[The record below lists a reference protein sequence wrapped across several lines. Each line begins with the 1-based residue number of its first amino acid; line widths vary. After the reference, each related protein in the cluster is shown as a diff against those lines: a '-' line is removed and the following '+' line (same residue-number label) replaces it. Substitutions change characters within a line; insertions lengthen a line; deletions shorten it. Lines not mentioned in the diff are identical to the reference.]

1 MLHEMQPGLGELDLK
16 YMLRRID
23 QLDPDMPV
31 LVEHL
36 ETYAEYK
43 EAIDRARALR
53 DAMSI

>member
-16 YMLRRID
+16 HMLRRIE